1 MAEQNIV
8 MKQLN
13 NSGEYDTLYPA
24 TVGQQVSGLT
34 FSMVEGNLDASKVTG
49 LPTSLPANGGN
60 ADTVGGQ
67 SVEEIIA
74 QAIASGAKIATG
86 SYIGTGTYGQNS
98 PNSLTF
104 ESDPV
109 LLFIT
114 GVEVESLIYIAVIM
128 CNANTGIGFNAGT
141 VDWTSSW
148 GSGGLIVIKTGNK
161 VDWYVAAEISAS
173 EAPGAQMNL
182 SGITYT
188 YTAILN

>member
-13 NSGEYDTLYPA
+13 NAGEYDTLYPA

-34 FSMVEGNLDASKVTG
+34 FSMVEGNLDASRVTG

-74 QAIASGAKIATG
+74 QATASGAKIAAG
-86 SYIGTGTYGQNS
+86 SYVGTGTYGQNS

-128 CNANTGIGFNAGT
+128 CNANTGITFCAGQ
-141 VDWTSSW
+141 SSW
-148 GSGGLIVIKTGNK
+148 SSWRSGGLLVIKTGNK

-173 EAPGAQMNL
+173 SAPGAQMNL

-188 YTAILN
+188 YTAILS